1 MTCTP
6 RCVLSRALTGPAAC
20 EVLVTVDLPCQSPGT
35 IGSSHCRSSGSKA
48 THFTRQGT
56 KALPCL
62 ADCTAGKRASAASPH
77 EPEDH
82 CNCPHMLLCRKLW
95 QQVTQVNR
103 GQRLGDANSMPL
115 SDCTVEDLLRI
126 VRALPAEESAVK
138 AVSQGLQYLDSRAVA
153 ALLKVSFCPL
163 PSGSSSMTQV
173 SRGAGPHR
181 L

>member
-1 MTCTP
+1 
-6 RCVLSRALTGPAAC
+6 
-20 EVLVTVDLPCQSPGT
+20 
-35 IGSSHCRSSGSKA
+35 
-48 THFTRQGT
+48 
-56 KALPCL
+56 
-62 ADCTAGKRASAASPH
+62 
-77 EPEDH
+77 
-82 CNCPHMLLCRKLW
+82 MLLCRKLW

-163 PSGSSSMTQV
+163 LSGSSMTQM
-173 SRGAGPHR
+173 
-181 L
+181 

>member
-1 MTCTP
+1 MLKSWHHWIISGKSIEGHTLHTARHQAPPCWLMAQLGTVP
-6 RCVLSRALTGPAAC
+6 VLLAHTRQKSTANALTC
-20 EVLVTVDLPCQSPGT
+20 
-35 IGSSHCRSSGSKA
+35 
-48 THFTRQGT
+48 
-56 KALPCL
+56 
-62 ADCTAGKRASAASPH
+62 
-77 EPEDH
+77 
-82 CNCPHMLLCRKLW
+82 LLCRKLW